1 MLPFNHGGDPPRRHV
16 TRRGNKIAYYL
27 QGAGKPLVLIR
38 GYGNAA
44 SMQGFDCC
52 DRLTQ
57 LRVPTLIQHGGADR
71 LLPVE
76 NAFLLKEKIPD
87 ARLAV
92 YEGLGHLFLMED
104 PGTFNADLQLFL
116 QQATAFH
123 P

>member
-1 MLPFNHGGDPPRRHV
+1 
-16 TRRGNKIAYYL
+16 
-27 QGAGKPLVLIR
+27 
-38 GYGNAA
+38 
-44 SMQGFDCC
+44 MQGFDCC